1 MTDSDCLAQFDYA
14 AVRQEF
20 ARQNAQK
27 RRFARAVAADDADA
41 VAAENAVGKITEDR
55 AAVVTLRDMFQR
67 DDFLPR
73 RLEAAESCTAL
84 SRSGA
89 LRSFNSS

>member
-55 AAVVTLRDMFQR
+55 AAVVTLRDMLQR
-67 DDFLPR
+67 DDFFAETARGR
-73 RLEAAESCTAL
+73 RKLYRAVAFGRFAVL
-84 SRSGA
+84 
-89 LRSFNSS
+89 

>member
-27 RRFARAVAADDADA
+27 RRFAATRGTDDGEYLAFVD
-41 VAAENAVGKITEDR
+41 GKRDVLQYLGAPEALARVLDR
-55 AAVVTLRDMFQR
+55 DERLLFRGFGHSAFSLQR
-67 DDFLPR
+67 
-73 RLEAAESCTAL
+73 
-84 SRSGA
+84 
-89 LRSFNSS
+89 